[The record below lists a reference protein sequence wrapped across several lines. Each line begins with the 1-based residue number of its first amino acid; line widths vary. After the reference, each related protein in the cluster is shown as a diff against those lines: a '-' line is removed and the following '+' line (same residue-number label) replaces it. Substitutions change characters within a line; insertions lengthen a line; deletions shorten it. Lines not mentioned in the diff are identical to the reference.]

1 MFLLEISN
9 VKFSFSILTLLLTVV
24 SLQGVSHAE
33 MRFAIAISNFDDTTI
48 PKTPSAANWGHR
60 HRGGHVR
67 RGSKLMRWL
76 GAIFVCL
83 LMLPL
88 LISGANAEKRVALV
102 IGNGAYKNAPKL
114 PNPPNDASDVAA
126 SLARLG
132 FDVIVET
139 NLDQIGMQDAAIRFA
154 REARTADVAL
164 FYYSGH
170 AVQYNGVNYLAPVD
184 AILSDES
191 DLRRMT
197 RVNEIVS
204 DLEQA
209 KSLRIMVL
217 DSCRDNPLAEQLRRS
232 IGTTRSIQLGRGLAR
247 IDTPMG
253 MIMAYATQAGHT
265 AEDGV
270 GSNSPYT
277 AALLKHI
284 EEQNEIGTIF
294 REISEDVYEATK
306 QSQLPEL
313 SLSIIGRFY
322 LRGMAV
328 APTSAATASP
338 DPPLAIKTTSAD
350 FEDAVEVD
358 TVASWD
364 AFLKKHPEGF
374 YADMA
379 RDRKANIEKSKRLD
393 SATKEIASLPPPVEN
408 SGQSQPVPDLAR
420 ALQIELRRVGCDT
433 SAVEGGWTG
442 RAQEAME
449 RFNGHT
455 GMRLDTK
462 AASADALEVVK
473 SKTRRV
479 CPLDCNH
486 GYRPEGEMCVKI
498 VCDPGSHLSS
508 KNECERDLRENK
520 RRVVLPR
527 TAPSR
532 TVSPTAD
539 GAVGT
544 TQRAEQAKN
553 NGNYKMCMGALPGCY
568 ERSLGMMGAA
578 QARAWCSRRPTC

>member
-1 MFLLEISN
+1 
-9 VKFSFSILTLLLTVV
+9 
-24 SLQGVSHAE
+24 
-33 MRFAIAISNFDDTTI
+33 
-48 PKTPSAANWGHR
+48 
-60 HRGGHVR
+60 
-67 RGSKLMRWL
+67 MRWL
-76 GAIFVCL
+76 GAVFFCL

-88 LISGANAEKRVALV
+88 MISGANAEKRVALV

-247 IDTPMG
+247 IDAPMG

-270 GSNSPYT
+270 GSNSPY
-277 AALLKHI
+277 K
-284 EEQNEIGTIF
+284 
-294 REISEDVYEATK
+294 
-306 QSQLPEL
+306 
-313 SLSIIGRFY
+313 
-322 LRGMAV
+322 
-328 APTSAATASP
+328 
-338 DPPLAIKTTSAD
+338 
-350 FEDAVEVD
+350 
-358 TVASWD
+358 
-364 AFLKKHPEGF
+364 
-374 YADMA
+374 
-379 RDRKANIEKSKRLD
+379 
-393 SATKEIASLPPPVEN
+393 N
-408 SGQSQPVPDLAR
+408 SGQSQIVPDLAR

-449 RFNGHT
+449 RFNSHT

-462 AASADALEVVK
+462 AANADALEVVK
-473 SKTRRV
+473 SKTGRV

-508 KNECERDLRENK
+508 KSECERDLRENN
-520 RRVVLPR
+520 RRVVSPR
-527 TAPSR
+527 AAPSR
-532 TVSPTAD
+532 TVSPA
-539 GAVGT
+539 AEVAAGT
-544 TQRAEQAKN
+544 MQRAEQAKN
-553 NGNYKMCMGALPGCY
+553 TGNYKMCMGALPGCY
-568 ERSLGMMGAA
+568 ERSLRIMSAG
-578 QARAWCSRRPTC
+578 QARAWCSRKPTC